1 MRRRI
6 LLGFLV
12 WTAALSASQPLYY
25 YPSLIRGYQLLWQH
39 ESQGTPNAEV
49 AFVGPF
55 GLHPIAPARFG
66 WESAACLDSAK
77 AFHLAETLWLEYYC
91 ELGDSAQAD
100 FALVYG
106 PAYVQRW
113 TALELTNSTA
123 QLESAKKNPA
133 SGLRA
138 VYARPK
144 GSVEA
149 ALSQEAP
156 NLAAIPTYTTYKV
169 QPGDSLWKIH
179 QKFPQHSLAQLLE
192 ANGGRETI
200 HVGQI
205 LQIPL

>member
-1 MRRRI
+1 MRRAL
-6 LLGFLV
+6 LLGFFLGSVSLV
-12 WTAALSASQPLYY
+12 ASQPLYY

-39 ESQGTPNAEV
+39 DAAGSPNGAIS
-49 AFVGPF
+49 FVGPF

-66 WESAACLDSAK
+66 WDRESCMDSAQ
-77 AFHLAETLWLEYYC
+77 AFHLAETLWLEYFC
-91 ELGDSAQAD
+91 ELGDSTQAD

-106 PAYVQRW
+106 PAHVQRW
-113 TALELTNSTA
+113 SMVELSHSKI
-123 QLESAKKNPA
+123 QLEAAKKNPA

-138 VYARPK
+138 AYAEPTLP
-144 GSVEA
+144 
-149 ALSQEAP
+149 ALEIAESTVTD
-156 NLAAIPTYTTYKV
+156 LGAIPKYTAYKV